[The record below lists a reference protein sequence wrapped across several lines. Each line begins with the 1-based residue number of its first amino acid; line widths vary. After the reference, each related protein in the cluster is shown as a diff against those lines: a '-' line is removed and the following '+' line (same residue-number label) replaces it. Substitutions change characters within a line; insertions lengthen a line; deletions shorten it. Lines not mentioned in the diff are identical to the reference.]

1 MKYTEEIGMS
11 SSDMKTIQERLAQLQ
26 QALIEAN
33 QQVAVAR
40 TRVAHVEGAIA
51 VLRELVE
58 KKEEDADEETD
69 GDIEVA
75 PQE

>member
-1 MKYTEEIGMS
+1 MS

>member
-1 MKYTEEIGMS
+1 
-11 SSDMKTIQERLAQLQ
+11 
-26 QALIEAN
+26 
-33 QQVAVAR
+33 
-40 TRVAHVEGAIA
+40 VAHVEGAIA